1 MSVVREERIARWERH
16 FTLHHLEDVEHAIH
30 EWPEKQS
37 IEVPF
42 RTVESHDPSFA
53 QELLHEPQAMLE
65 ASEMALH
72 AMLKD
77 RGQASIRPRI
87 RIQGLPK
94 DRQRVI
100 RNLRSDDIGPF
111 ISIDAL
117 VTKITSVRPRI
128 HEATFRCTACDHRIQ
143 IPQRNEQ
150 ELIEPLEC
158 DPPEEGGAID
168 ARDRRDSNW
177 SSATR
182 G

>member
-1 MSVVREERIARWERH
+1 MNRRRCW
-16 FTLHHLEDVEHAIH
+16 
-30 EWPEKQS
+30 
-37 IEVPF
+37 
-42 RTVESHDPSFA
+42 
-53 QELLHEPQAMLE
+53 
-65 ASEMALH
+65 
-72 AMLKD
+72 
-77 RGQASIRPRI
+77 RPRRWPCMPCSRTEVRPASVRGS

-117 VTKITSVRPRI
+117 VTKIASVRPRI

-158 DPPEEGGAID
+158 DPPEEGGVID